1 MKNQSVAEPFGVS
14 GHMADGKL
22 HLSCSKQLKSFAV
35 YDASN
40 TLAGIVHGCILKGWA
55 KQGITVTDTE
65 IRTNFPISSTSAF
78 EQLVLGL
85 NGSFL
90 AETRGSLPHRLYPDA
105 GGTIPLVY
113 CKASRKVGSSASMM
127 LDEAEYQARFLADRH
142 HRLIASEIKGA
153 WIPGFL
159 TAHEGIFRL
168 LPNFYLDLSGWDTQ
182 RFWPTQDVIDED
194 LTFDEAVDM
203 CVDSLRGYV
212 NAVCDQFERVAPTL
226 TAGFDTRI
234 ILAACRDVPKEKLEC
249 ITVGAKGEALDQII
263 SETLA
268 GKLGIRHR
276 LMPVLKASP
285 EGVEAWDKMVGHCTR
300 EATRQTHPTLW
311 GVGADVM
318 FTGMYGETGRSRLY
332 KKEMD
337 SINDYPLSAQFI
349 AGRVSAPSTDVE
361 VLETLDQWV
370 KSIDWAPTQ
379 KVLDL
384 TFNELRFGGWA
395 MAQAPVQ
402 RAIQF
407 TLMPMAQFDV
417 QRAFMNTQPSLKTDK
432 ALFAEVCERLWPEAM
447 SMGINKFGD
456 YRDTLAFL
464 SKFTKRD
471 HLTRGW
477 RLLTTRKK

>member
-1 MKNQSVAEPFGVS
+1 MSTQAVTEPFGVS
-14 GHMADGKL
+14 GHVADGKL
-22 HLSCSKQLKSFAV
+22 HLSCSKPLKEMNV

-40 TLAGIVHGCILKGWA
+40 TLAGVVYGCILKGWA
-55 KQGITVTDTE
+55 KEGITVTDTD
-65 IRTNFPISSTSAF
+65 IRTDFALTSIDAF
-78 EQLVLGL
+78 ERLVLGL

-90 AETRGSLPHRLYPDA
+90 AETRAGLPHRLYPDA

-113 CKASRKVGSSASMM
+113 CKTTGKLGSSASMM
-127 LDEAEYQARFLADRH
+127 LDDTEYQDRFLADRH

-159 TAHEGIFRL
+159 TAHENIFRL
-168 LPNFYLDLSGWDTQ
+168 LPNYYLDLSALDTQ

-194 LTFDEAVDM
+194 LSFDEAVDI
-203 CVDSLRGYV
+203 CADSLRGYV
-212 NAVCDQFERVAPTL
+212 HAVCDQFERVSPTL

-234 ILAACRDVPKEKLEC
+234 ILAACRDVPKEQLEC

-263 SETLA
+263 SEQLA
-268 GKLGIRHR
+268 GQLGIRHK
-276 LMPVLKASP
+276 LMPVLQASP
-285 EGVEAWDKMVGHCTR
+285 ADIDRWDKLVGHCTR
-300 EATRQTHPTLW
+300 EATRWTHPTLR
-311 GVGADVM
+311 GVEADVM

-337 SINDYPLSAQFI
+337 SINDYPMDAHFI
-349 AGRVSAPSTDVE
+349 AGRVSAPSTDAE
-361 VLETLDQWV
+361 VLETLDIWV

-417 QRAFMNTQPSLKTDK
+417 QRAFMNLKPSLKTDT
-432 ALFAEVCERLWPEAM
+432 ALFAAVCERLWPESM
-447 SMGINKFGD
+447 VMGINKFGD
-456 YRDTLAFL
+456 YRDRLAFL
-464 SKFTKRD
+464 RKFTKRE
-471 HLTRGW
+471 HLIRGW
-477 RLLTTRKK
+477 RMITTRKK